1 MTQLDKSEA
10 ALRSVRRGD
19 PPVVLICSVSIDV
32 LSSCSREFVRTLRS
46 EGARVEFYTP
56 GHADGVLQATNK
68 LLEGIPFEAILSSTE
83 LFPPHLL
90 IVDDAELLSAA
101 ETAALRRLVQGLRG
115 SAFRV
120 LLLARRSRAEVERL
134 PLADLNDLMV
144 TWNADG
150 VESESPAIES
160 LKVDQSSTVSTPT
173 IPPVTVVKETAPIPD
188 VLADLARERAETRG
202 FDTTSSYRWM
212 VAPLKVTVLVT
223 AILLSAYGIT
233 TALMNSGDSETL
245 VYDCGSHPDRESIDV
260 LLMRIGRST
269 PTRVIAES
277 GRFRLQLGPFPSQEA
292 AEIVRE
298 QAWLL
303 GSCRVNPIAVRAV
316 DSLPR
321 KAGG

>member
-1 MTQLDKSEA
+1 MNQLDKSEA

-46 EGARVEFYTP
+46 EGAHVEFYTP
-56 GHADGVLQATNK
+56 GHTDGVLQATNK

-90 IVDDAELLSAA
+90 IVDDAELLSTG
-101 ETAALRRLVQGLRG
+101 ETAALRRLIQGLRG

-120 LLLARRSRAEVERL
+120 LLLARRGRSEVERL

-144 TWNADG
+144 IWNADG
-150 VESESPAIES
+150 VESESSAVEPLKAEES
-160 LKVDQSSTVSTPT
+160 ATISTPT
-173 IPPVTVVKETAPIPD
+173 IQPAAVVKEAAPIPD

-202 FDTTSSYRWM
+202 FDTTFSYRWM
-212 VAPLKVTVLVT
+212 AAPLKVTAFVIAVL
-223 AILLSAYGIT
+223 ILGYGLT
-233 TALMNSGDSETL
+233 SGLMRSGDTEPL
-245 VYDCGSHPDRESIDV
+245 VYDCGSHPDRESVDV
-260 LLMRIGRST
+260 LLVRIGRST

-277 GRFRLQLGPFPSQEA
+277 GRFRLQLGPFPSQAA
-292 AEIVRE
+292 AEVVKE

-303 GSCRVNPIAVRAV
+303 GSCQVNPIAARAL
-316 DSLPR
+316 DSVPQ